1 MSAKKNTPLHRILP
15 VRIYFLVL
23 VHLIIFIAS
32 YEIALRLRFDMV
44 ISADVRKDFWSMLP
58 WILIIKLSM
67 FHLIGSLHGWWRYI
81 TFTDL
86 AILLRTSTVASI
98 LIAAVDYL
106 FSQQYQIPR
115 SVLLMDWG
123 ITILLV
129 GGLRSVYRL
138 SQEMMWPALSLNDR
152 KPTLL
157 IGALQGGELLA
168 RQIHN
173 HPNLDFHIVGFL
185 DDDEHKHGL
194 RLGGIP
200 FLGGPE
206 DIVEHAR
213 AHDAKD
219 LLVISNVLPGQQLR
233 ELLDRCERAKIR
245 VKMVPPVDELI
256 NGSFRFQTRDV
267 EINDLLRRD
276 PIELDSQPVREMLQG
291 RRVVV
296 TGAGGSIGSEI
307 CRQIARCEPAQLIL
321 VERAENALFLID
333 REMTLRDYGDM
344 CVPFVADICDQHR
357 MRTLFENYQPEIV
370 FHAAAHKH
378 VPLMELNPSRALKN
392 NVLGTA
398 GLVELCHEYDVERFV
413 MISTDKAVNP
423 TSIMGVSK
431 QLAERFVHAKAEVSK
446 TKFVVVRFGN
456 VLASAGSVVP
466 IFQEQIANGGP
477 ITITHPEM
485 TRFFMTI
492 PEASQLVLQASSMG
506 KGGEIFVLDMGK
518 QVKILDLAK
527 DLIRL
532 SGLDEDDIKIEYTGI
547 RPGEKLYE
555 ELYMKHEEMM
565 PTLHPKVKTA
575 YHQSFSCEEIRS
587 LMQKLQSLVG
597 EDDEVIRKT
606 MCEMAIA
613 FQYPENEQH
622 AENAGVGS
630 DDLAASAEPIG

>member
-1 MSAKKNTPLHRILP
+1 MSVTKKASLHRILP
-15 VRIYFLVL
+15 LRISLLILAHLGIFVL
-23 VHLIIFIAS
+23 S

-44 ISADVRKDFWSMLP
+44 ISAGVREAFWSTLP
-58 WILIIKLSM
+58 WILAIKLSI
-67 FHLIGSLHGWWRYI
+67 FYFIGSLHGWWRYI

-86 AILLRTSTVASI
+86 AILLRTSTAASI

-106 FSQQYQIPR
+106 TSQQYQIPR

-138 SQEMMWPALSLNDR
+138 SQEMVWPALALSDR

-173 HPNLDFHIVGFL
+173 HPKLDFHIVGFL
-185 DDDEHKHGL
+185 DDDVHKHGL

-200 FLGGPE
+200 FLGSPE
-206 DIVEHAR
+206 DVVEHAR
-213 AHDAKD
+213 DHNAKN
-219 LLVISNVLPGQQLR
+219 LLVISNILSGQQLR
-233 ELLDRCERAKIR
+233 ELLHRCERAGIM

-276 PIELDSQPVREMLQG
+276 PIELDSQPVRAMLQG

-296 TGAGGSIGSEI
+296 TGAGGSIGAEI
-307 CRQIARCEPAQLIL
+307 CRQIARCDPARLIL

-333 REMTLRDYGDM
+333 RELNLRGYEDL
-344 CVPFVADICDQHR
+344 CVPFIADISDQPR
-357 MRTLFENYQPEIV
+357 MRTLFEDYKPEIV

-398 GLVELCHEYDVERFV
+398 GLVELCHQYEIDRFV

-506 KGGEIFVLDMGK
+506 NGGEVFVLDMGK

-532 SGLDEDDIKIEYTGI
+532 SGLTEEDVKIEYIGM

-555 ELYMKHEEMM
+555 ELYMQHEEMM
-565 PTLHPKVKTA
+565 PTRHPKVMTA
-575 YHQSFSCEEIRS
+575 YHQSFSPEEIDDLRER
-587 LMQKLQSLVG
+587 LQSLVDQ
-597 EDDEVIRKT
+597 DDAVIRST
-606 MCEMAIA
+606 MCDMAIA
-613 FQYPENEQH
+613 FQYPDPPGPPQDE
-622 AENAGVGS
+622 S
-630 DDLAASAEPIG
+630 KDLATSTESIV